1 MSFYLFI
8 YLFIFCFRVTLPPI
22 KKKVKEKKGSR
33 DFGCRY
39 IFFYCPPLQ
48 ARGGV
53 GKIQCFDCGI
63 FLLDTFP
70 SVDGAMGA
78 R

>member
-8 YLFIFCFRVTLPPI
+8 FLLPSHPPFD